1 MRGIH
6 EVLTLNDAIREE
18 MLKRSAAKQIKSVA
32 RAHAG
37 LLSMSEDGFYKAL
50 KGITTLEEVTR
61 IVYRNDKEGLE
72 PMSVNDLVIKCEIP
86 STIFTSQV

>member
-1 MRGIH
+1 MTGIH

-18 MLKRSAAKQIKSVA
+18 IIKRSATKQIKSVA

-61 IVYRNDKEGLE
+61 VVYSDDTEGLE
-72 PMSVNDLVIKCEIP
+72 PMSVNDLVIKCEIQ
-86 STIFTSQV
+86 STKMAPKA